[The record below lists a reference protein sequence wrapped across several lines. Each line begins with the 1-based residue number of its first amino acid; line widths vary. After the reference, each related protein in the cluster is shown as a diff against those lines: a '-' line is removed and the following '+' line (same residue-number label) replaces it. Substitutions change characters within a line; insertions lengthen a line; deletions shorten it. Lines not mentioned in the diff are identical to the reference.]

1 MTLCF
6 RSFYLIALLFLAP
19 ATGWA
24 QGGYLSSVQEER
36 QQTFVEVYLAPP
48 SIYQGPPLE
57 QRIFSPLTK
66 EFKTKYIEAFG
77 TIDAGSLSFQTSQG
91 LFLEDLRVVDTEL
104 EEETRRRRA
113 FAEYMMKR
121 LIEHHVDNYFKT
133 DPTMRPIYEAKE
145 KISNVQVQV
154 SKEVRMNIRYDFS
167 GNTLD
172 FNVKNPWV
180 DSKISLEMDPSTFGP
195 SDIIDRKFWLGKNLD
210 AQTRVQFNYAD
221 FTDTSTLERIDNWN
235 PWQTIFSIVRNT
247 AVDDGL
253 ISDPWRT
260 DIKALYT
267 F

>member
-1 MTLCF
+1 MALVQYFCF
-6 RSFYLIALLFLAP
+6 IALVIFAP
-19 ATGWA
+19 IFGRANT
-24 QGGYLSSVQEER
+24 GYLSSVHEER

-48 SIYQGPPLE
+48 ILFQGPPLE
-57 QRIFSPLTK
+57 QRIFSPLSN
-66 EFKTKYIEAFG
+66 EFKTKYSETFG
-77 TIDAGSLSFQTSQG
+77 AIDAGSLSFQTSQG

-133 DPTMRPIYEAKE
+133 DPTMRPLYEAKE

-172 FNVKNPWV
+172 FNVKNPWL
-180 DSKISLEMDPSTFGP
+180 DSKISIEMDPSSFGP
-195 SDIIDRKFWLGKNLD
+195 SDVIDRKFWLGKNINT
-210 AQTRVQFNYAD
+210 QTRLQFNYAD
-221 FTDTSTLERIDNWN
+221 FTDTSTLERIDTWSA
-235 PWQTIFSIVRNT
+235 WQTISSVSKNT
-247 AVDDGL
+247 TLADGTL
-253 ISDPWRT
+253 SDPWRT
-260 DIKALYT
+260 DLKALYT

>member
-1 MTLCF
+1 MKSSVQ
-6 RSFYLIALLFLAP
+6 SFFLISFVFFAP
-19 ATGWA
+19 LIGWA
-24 QGGYLSSVQEER
+24 QAGYLSSVQEER

-48 SIYQGPPLE
+48 KIYQGPRLE
-57 QRIFSPLTK
+57 QRIFSPLSK
-66 EFKTKYIEAFG
+66 EFQTKYSETFG
-77 TIDAGSLSFQTSQG
+77 AIDAGSLSFQTSQG
-91 LFLEDLRVVDTEL
+91 LFLEDLRLVDTEL

-121 LIEHHVDNYFKT
+121 LIEYHVDNYFKT
-133 DPTMRPIYEAKE
+133 EPTMRPVYEAKE

-180 DSKISLEMDPSTFGP
+180 DSKISLQMDPSTFGP
-195 SDIIDRKFWLGKNLD
+195 SNVIDRKFWLGKNLD
-210 AQTRVQFNYAD
+210 AQTRLQFNYAD
-221 FTDTSTLERIDNWN
+221 FTDTSTLERIDSFRS
-235 PWQTIFSIVRNT
+235 WQTIVSVVRNT
-247 AVDDGL
+247 ALADGI

-260 DIKALYT
+260 DFKALYT